1 MISSRGFAGTF
12 EEQINQS
19 TLTELLFV
27 GIFRF
32 GNAVSKRGQQV
43 PRLQVYIDL
52 VSIASCAAAKPAR
65 WPSAKPSYLHLPA
78 VLIVA
83 PSSNHYFSLR

>member
-1 MISSRGFAGTF
+1 MISSRGFAPF
-12 EEQINQS
+12 SRNRSSIP
-19 TLTELLFV
+19 TELLFV

-52 VSIASCAAAKPAR
+52 LEGSL
-65 WPSAKPSYLHLPA
+65 SAVGA
-78 VLIVA
+78 V
-83 PSSNHYFSLR
+83 NDGQ